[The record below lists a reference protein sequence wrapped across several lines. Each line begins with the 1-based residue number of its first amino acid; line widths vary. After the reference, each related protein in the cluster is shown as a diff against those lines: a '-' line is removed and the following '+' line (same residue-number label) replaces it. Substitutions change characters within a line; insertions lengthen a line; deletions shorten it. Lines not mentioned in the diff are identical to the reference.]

1 MYLYNSMTKKKEKFV
16 SREQGKVYM
25 YVCGITAYDLCH
37 IGHARAAVVFDVLV
51 RLLKYLGYEV
61 IFARNFTDIDDKI
74 IKRANEMGLSCE
86 LVAQKYIDA
95 FYEDMEKLN
104 ILPPTY
110 EPRATEHIKEM
121 QDLIGV
127 LIDKGYA
134 YTTQKGDVYFRVR
147 ALSSYGQLSGRDVE
161 ELRSGVR
168 VDVMEDKEDPL
179 DFALWKSSKPGEP
192 WWDSPWGKGRPGWH
206 IECSAMSEKYLGLPL
221 DIHGGGQD
229 LIFPHHEN
237 ERAQTVA
244 AREIEFVNYWVHNGF
259 VQVKGEKMSK
269 SLGNFVTLRDIYE
282 RFLPEVLRF
291 FLLTKHYKTPLD
303 FSFENLEEAEKA
315 LKKVYETKKSIQ
327 DLLAISPTKDIP
339 VSQDIK
345 SELHQFK
352 DKWKK
357 AIQDDLNTAATLGHV
372 FNIIKLA
379 NRMTQEKKFR
389 QSKNSVE
396 ILKEIYHEIDE
407 IGGILGVFYKEPDK
421 FLDELK
427 RFKARRRD
435 IDIGEIETLIAA
447 RQEARKNK
455 DFKRADEIRDTLI
468 KKGVILKDT
477 PNGCVWDLE

>member
-407 IGGILGVFYKEPDK
+407 IGGILGVFYKEPDE

-427 RFKARRRD
+427 RFKAKRRD

>member
-1 MYLYNSMTKKKEKFV
+1 MYLYNSMTRKKEKFV
-16 SREQGKVYM
+16 PREPGKVYM

-51 RLLKYLGYEV
+51 RFLKYLGYEV
-61 IFARNFTDIDDKI
+61 IFVRNFTDIDDKI
-74 IKRANEMGLSCE
+74 IKKAKETSLSWE
-86 LVAQKYIDA
+86 EVAEKYIQA
-95 FYEDMEKLN
+95 FYEDMGKLD
-104 ILPPTY
+104 ILKPSY

-121 QDLIGV
+121 QDLIQV

-134 YTTQKGDVYFRVR
+134 YVTSDGDVYFRVR
-147 ALSSYGQLSGRDVE
+147 EFDSYGKLSGRDIE

-168 VDVMEDKEDPL
+168 IEVEKDKEDPL

-192 WWDSPWGKGRPGWH
+192 WWESPWGRGRPGWH

-244 AREIEFVNYWVHNGF
+244 ARDKEFVNYWVHNGF

-282 RFLPEVLRF
+282 KFLPEVLRF

-315 LKKVYETKKSIQ
+315 LKKIYEAKKSIL
-327 DLLAISPTKDIP
+327 DILSLNPSKDIP
-339 VSQDIK
+339 FPDDILK
-345 SELHQFK
+345 QVEEFDK
-352 DKWKK
+352 KWKS
-357 AIQDDLNTAATLGHV
+357 ALEDDLNTAAALGHV
-372 FNIIKLA
+372 FNIVKIA
-379 NRMTQEKKFR
+379 NRMTQEKKLR
-389 QSKNSVE
+389 QSKNSINVF
-396 ILKEIYHEIDE
+396 KKIYNSLNE
-407 IGGILGVFYKEPDK
+407 IGDVLGIFYREPDV

-427 RFKARRRD
+427 TFKAKRKNLD
-435 IDIGEIETLIAA
+435 IEEIEKLVKL
-447 RQEARKNK
+447 RECARKDK
-455 DFKRADEIRDTLI
+455 DFKKADEIREQLQ
-468 KKGVILKDT
+468 KKGVVIKDT
-477 PNGCVWDLE
+477 PKGCIWDLE